1 MDDYILEKSSLVTA
15 FLNESGEVWSMVA
28 CCRLFHVFTVLGK
41 YELA

>member
-28 CCRLFHVFTVLGK
+28 CCRLFYVFTVLGK
-41 YELA
+41 FELT